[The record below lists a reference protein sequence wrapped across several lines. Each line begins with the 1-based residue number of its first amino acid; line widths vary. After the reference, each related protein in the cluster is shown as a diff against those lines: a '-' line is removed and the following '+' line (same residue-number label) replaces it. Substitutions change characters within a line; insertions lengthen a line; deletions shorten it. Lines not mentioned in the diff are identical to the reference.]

1 MKQGNMALYVAV
13 HVRVEGWQFRPQ
25 DPGKYVVKMARSV
38 YPKKH
43 NFLHNWRFP
52 FLPSVSGNT
61 VEGAEATAICNG
73 EDAWWDCNGAA
84 GAELYYGSQFI
95 ARANGCGTCNWW
107 R

>member
-1 MKQGNMALYVAV
+1 MLRSTSKSRGGSSDRKIQENISS
-13 HVRVEGWQFRPQ
+13 RW
-25 DPGKYVVKMARSV
+25 RSV